1 MANTKRSV
9 EKEQFWRLVLDEQA
23 KSGLT
28 VRAFCRQEGIS
39 EPSFYAWRRE
49 LAVRDGQVTP
59 ASARNVKAAPLNGKP
74 PIIPVQVVGLDS
86 SPGRNAIAEVCPSPL
101 PASQPA
107 MIEVA
112 TSNGFTLRAEV
123 ATDANAITAWLS
135 AIIKVDPA

>member
-23 KSGLT
+23 ESGMT

-49 LAVRDGQVTP
+49 LAVRDGKVTP
-59 ASARNVKAAPLNGKP
+59 ATSNNGKAAPLSGKP
-74 PIIPVQVVGLDS
+74 PIVPVQVVGLDS
-86 SPGRNAIAEVCPSPL
+86 SPGRKAIAEVCPSPQRT
-101 PASQPA
+101 S
-107 MIEVA
+107 IEVA
-112 TSNGFTLRAEV
+112 TPNGFTLRADV
-123 ATDANAITAWLS
+123 GTNAGAITAWLS